1 LATELGCGGATAVG
15 GRSPSGQGERPL
27 AVQPEQATLVV
38 DEIGGQHQGDAGV
51 ARGTDR
57 AEQANRLAAQVAGD
71 LGDQRLGFF

>member
-1 LATELGCGGATAVG
+1 
-15 GRSPSGQGERPL
+15 
-27 AVQPEQATLVV
+27 VQPEQATLVV